1 MTKIAIIDTETVS
14 MKGAICEFG
23 ITVFEGDKD
32 LNVLSSHGSFINP
45 QTPIT
50 FEAMNVHHIT
60 EEDVEGA
67 PLIEEVLPE
76 HPLEDCNYVV
86 AHNLPYEESVLPEEY
101 FPENIKRL
109 CTLKLARMLYPV
121 GEVESHK
128 LGVLYYQLG
137 IYKDK
142 RLQENGIQLHSAKD
156 DTFVTGLVL
165 EYMLKDSEL
174 TIEEAWSL
182 LYDHKRCKGGKQ
194 YKGELWEDV
203 IVKDYSYVEYTF
215 NNVELDQEEL
225 DYLEGFLSK
234 YKHVKV
240 EQLDNITFGKLKG
253 GKWSDAVKDDS
264 SYVRWCVDNLSWKD
278 IDQMEYVK
286 ELLEKG

>member
-23 ITVFEGDKD
+23 ITIFEGDKD
-32 LNVLSSHGSFINP
+32 LSVLSSHGAFINP

-60 EEDVEGA
+60 EEDVEEA
-67 PLIEEVLPE
+67 PLLEEVLPE
-76 HPLEDCNYVV
+76 HPLEGCNYVV

-101 FPENIKRL
+101 FPENVKRL

-128 LGVLYYQLG
+128 LGVLYYQWG

-174 TIEEAWSL
+174 TIDEAWSL
-182 LYDHKRCKGGKQ
+182 LYDYKRCKGGKR

-203 IVKDYSYVEYTF
+203 ILRDYDYVQYTF
-215 NNVELDQEEL
+215 ENIELDKEEL
-225 DYLEGFLSK
+225 DHLEKLLQDNKDLKDEQIKICSSPK
-234 YKHVKV
+234 YKGIPWTEVI
-240 EQLDNITFGKLKG
+240 Q
-253 GKWSDAVKDDS
+253 KDL
-264 SYVRWCVDNLSWKD
+264 SYVQWMLGKGNIKGDEEV
-278 IDQMEYVK
+278 YVK